1 MALEVEGD
9 GVEAGGDEDAVVAGA
24 PEGSDDSVNK
34 DMLAGPRM
42 YSAGFE
48 VFEKQQPCVC
58 LSNKMGVEMLFD
70 VLRIRFFRSRSRCVT
85 IRPTSGDAVQK

>member
-24 PEGSDDSVNK
+24 PEGSENSVNK

-48 VFEKQQPCVC
+48 VFEAAAVC
-58 LSNKMGVEMLFD
+58 LF
-70 VLRIRFFRSRSRCVT
+70 
-85 IRPTSGDAVQK
+85 

>member
-9 GVEAGGDEDAVVAGA
+9 GVEAGGDEDAVVAT

-48 VFEKQQPCVC
+48 VFEAAAVC
-58 LSNKMGVEMLFD
+58 LFEE
-70 VLRIRFFRSRSRCVT
+70 
-85 IRPTSGDAVQK
+85 

>member
-1 MALEVEGD
+1 VEGAVVALEVEGD

-24 PEGSDDSVNK
+24 PECSDDSVNK

-48 VFEKQQPCVC
+48 VFEAAAVC
-58 LSNKMGVEMLFD
+58 LFEE
-70 VLRIRFFRSRSRCVT
+70 
-85 IRPTSGDAVQK
+85 